1 MFVLTL
7 LMHDKNVKLNKCKK
21 MAKYGYGG
29 FPGWVCLGLDSL
41 ETLKPGRQPSME
53 LFVAILH
60 LEKLTPNTL

>member
-1 MFVLTL
+1 
-7 LMHDKNVKLNKCKK
+7 